1 MEGRLCSTY
10 YQVDYSLV
18 DCGLADAVIQ
28 LLGSIPV
35 FFKIFFLYYHYFNFT
50 APEKVELSND
60 SVSRCSQMQSG
71 SISIYGEAK

>member
-35 FFKIFFLYYHYFNFT
+35 SKKIFFYYHYFNFT